1 MGKKKKQ
8 KKSKKITKG
17 RKISNIIIRLLSFL
31 ILIVLGVMIV
41 LFLKNILELDMLP
54 MKYFKI
60 GALVLIGFELLYALI
75 CINKKKAGVLL
86 ILIDILA
93 IGLIVV
99 QWFGVSYID
108 KTQTFLKDNL
118 MKEYEADEFY
128 LVANADSSLSKA
140 KELDGGEVYYNVD
153 TDHYKKLKEG
163 LKKLTSAKIEETESL
178 ADSLVKLSYPE
189 NVVILNSGIYQ
200 SITDNDPVYGE
211 HLKII
216 DTITVYVKKTKK
228 EKNENAAAITTEP
241 FIIYL
246 SGIDTRGKNLVKKSL
261 SDVNM
266 LITINPK
273 TKTILLVSIPR
284 DSYVQLH
291 GYRGKDKLTYA
302 GSLGGVE
309 LSKATVEDLMGVHAN
324 YYARVNFKA
333 VINLVDAVGGVTV
346 EEDPEVK
353 KRFKAYTNGGCWIE
367 PGVNNFNGECALAFA
382 RERYHYSK
390 GDMQRNINQQKVLKA
405 LFNKMSTNTYTVA
418 HYTDLLNALDGTFET
433 DMSMEEIA
441 ALVKFQL
448 NDMSPW
454 TFESQNVVGGTG
466 RTTTLSSG
474 STELSVVYPNQNSI
488 NEAKEAIRKVIAG
501 ESLHPEENTTTE

>member
-153 TDHYKKLKEG
+153 TDHYIKLKEG

-291 GYRGKDKLTYA
+291 GYRGKDKLTHA

-309 LSKATVEDLMGVHAN
+309 LSKAT
-324 YYARVNFKA
+324 
-333 VINLVDAVGGVTV
+333 
-346 EEDPEVK
+346 
-353 KRFKAYTNGGCWIE
+353 
-367 PGVNNFNGECALAFA
+367 
-382 RERYHYSK
+382 
-390 GDMQRNINQQKVLKA
+390 
-405 LFNKMSTNTYTVA
+405 
-418 HYTDLLNALDGTFET
+418 
-433 DMSMEEIA
+433 
-441 ALVKFQL
+441 
-448 NDMSPW
+448 
-454 TFESQNVVGGTG
+454 
-466 RTTTLSSG
+466 
-474 STELSVVYPNQNSI
+474 
-488 NEAKEAIRKVIAG
+488 
-501 ESLHPEENTTTE
+501 